1 VTHRDE
7 LPAWRDL
14 FQFNWDAFNVST
26 GVRFSVGIVIG
37 WILTWWIDGD
47 YFITALAAL
56 LAWLT
61 DAPGTTRNR
70 ALGIAAFGILGIP
83 IAWIA
88 AAIDTSEFW
97 WVGAMFVISFVFTM
111 PMALGV
117 RPYMVGWS
125 AILWFLYAPLFTSA
139 DETST
144 VIGTFLLGVGIVLAM
159 TLVAPL
165 IDRLRRKQRLPAPP
179 EAGPQTD
186 LGYAVGYSLTLAVVM
201 ATAILIGLQWL
212 EVDPTWVGNGAF
224 FVLGPSTNQ
233 TWIKGLERAVAT
245 IGGLAVGFLLIQ
257 FVDSTLGLIVLG
269 TIVTFTCAATMNVS
283 YTLFVGSFTAFMA
296 FGWALKGFDTSYYN
310 TVERLFA
317 EALAIILA
325 LSATWAL
332 GKWAHH
338 RQVEYFVEP
347 VLAD

>member
-1 VTHRDE
+1 M
-7 LPAWRDL
+7 
-14 FQFNWDAFNVST
+14 FQFNWDAFNVSA
-26 GVRFSVGIVIG
+26 GVRFSVGVVIG

-61 DAPGTTRNR
+61 DAPGTVRNR
-70 ALGIAAFGILGIP
+70 ALGIATFGIIGIP

-88 AAIDTSEFW
+88 AAIDTSELW
-97 WVGAMFVISFVFTM
+97 WVVAMFAISFVFTM

-125 AILWFLYAPLFTSA
+125 VILWFLYAPLFTST

-159 TLVAPL
+159 TLAAPL
-165 IDRLRRKQRLPAPP
+165 IDRIRGKVRLPAPS
-179 EAGPQTD
+179 EAGPQAD
-186 LGYAVGYSLTLAVVM
+186 LGYVVGYAFTVAFVM
-201 ATAILIGLQWL
+201 ASAIFIGLQWL
-212 EVDPTWVGNGAF
+212 QVDPTWVGNGAF
-224 FVLGPSTNQ
+224 FVMGPSTRQ
-233 TWIKGLERAVAT
+233 TWIKGVERAIAT

-257 FVDSTLGLIVLG
+257 FVDSTLGLVVLG
-269 TIVTFTCAATMNVS
+269 AVVTFMCAATMNVS

-296 FGWALKGFDTSYYN
+296 FGWALKGFDTAYYN

-325 LSATWAL
+325 LAATWAL
-332 GKWAHH
+332 GKWAQH
-338 RQVEYFVEP
+338 RQVEHFIEP
-347 VLAD
+347 ALAD